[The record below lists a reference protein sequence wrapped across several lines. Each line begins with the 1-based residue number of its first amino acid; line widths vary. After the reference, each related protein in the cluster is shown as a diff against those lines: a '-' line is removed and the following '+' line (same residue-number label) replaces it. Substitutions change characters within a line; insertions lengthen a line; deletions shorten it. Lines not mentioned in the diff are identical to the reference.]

1 IVTTFG
7 HLSVRSGGSLTIPCF
22 YDQEYKQHVK
32 YWCKGR
38 LWTSCSTLVRS
49 DSPQSK
55 SDVSIADDPDQL
67 VFTVTMTNLQE
78 KDSDTYWCA
87 VEIGGFGTMD
97 DYVAVLLPITVLEG
111 KLYIV
116 NILMRYSDFIKTVYR
131 IIRLYLYVRHNYCLE
146 KLSKA
151 APFFF

>member
-1 IVTTFG
+1 NNSVTTFG

-97 DYVAVLLPITVLEG
+97 DCKSISLTVTAEQALDHHDPELA
-111 KLYIV
+111 KPV
-116 NILMRYSDFIKTVYR
+116 TDSFSD
-131 IIRLYLYVRHNYCLE
+131 
-146 KLSKA
+146 
-151 APFFF
+151 